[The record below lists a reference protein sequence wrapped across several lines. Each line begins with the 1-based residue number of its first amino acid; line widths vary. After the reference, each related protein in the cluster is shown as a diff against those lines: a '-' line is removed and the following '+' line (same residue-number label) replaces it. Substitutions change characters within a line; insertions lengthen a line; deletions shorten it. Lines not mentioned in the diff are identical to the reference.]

1 MINFTDRIPA
11 KGKENRYK
19 ITKSDGS
26 IEYIKLERADDANP
40 VGTPLNKS
48 TFEDMQ
54 TQLTPVIGTYEGK
67 GTTNNKDVQAI
78 DLGFKPRC
86 VIVFNYEKFHV
97 ENNFVML
104 GMAIEGVPLGAID
117 GSPYISINDNGFEVT
132 RHYNG
137 GNRIVDL
144 NTEHYKYMYI
154 AFR

>member
-26 IEYIKLERADDANP
+26 IEYVTLERADDANP

-54 TQLTPVIGTYEGK
+54 TELTPVIGTYK
-67 GTTNNKDVQAI
+67 GTGNTANKATQTIA
-78 DLGFKPRC
+78 LGFKPRC
-86 VIVFNYEKFHV
+86 VIVFDYRYFRV
-97 ENNFVML
+97 ESGYTMF
-104 GMAIEGVPLGAID
+104 GMAIEGVSLSAIV
-117 GSPYISINDNGFEVT
+117 GSPYISITDNGFEVT
-132 RHYNG
+132 HYYDSS
-137 GNRIVDL
+137 RRAIDL
-144 NTEHYKYMYI
+144 NYENDYYMYI